1 MRLQHGGQISFLKL
15 YLCNIFVTQHV
26 HCPRL
31 VKVLEL
37 LYATKNINQV
47 TLYSREKIISPKT
60 VISLLVLSRD
70 LGQCCH
76 VPGSQ
81 DQALLSVQVLSNDKF
96 SLKCSEGFLKGF

>member
-1 MRLQHGGQISFLKL
+1 MQLQ
-15 YLCNIFVTQHV
+15 NIT
-26 HCPRL
+26 
-31 VKVLEL
+31 
-37 LYATKNINQV
+37 QV

-60 VISLLVLSRD
+60 VISLLVLSGD

-76 VPGSQ
+76 VPGSE